1 MGEERSP
8 VSLPAQSSGQSGS
21 FVLPFSLVFKWFAI
35 ISQSHFNIYLRM
47 ARVTEDHIILI
58 FSFYLKL
65 PVALRVLQE
74 SHPALFI
81 SMLKKSSYIVS
92 AVLV

>member
-8 VSLPAQSSGQSGS
+8 VSPPAQSSGRSGS

-35 ISQSHFNIYLRM
+35 LSQSRFNIYLRM

-58 FSFYLKL
+58 FSFDLKL

-74 SHPALFI
+74 SHPGLLSVCLRRAPT
-81 SMLKKSSYIVS
+81 
-92 AVLV
+92 